1 MLALG
6 VMKPA
11 KLLQNLGVVGVTV
24 ENPVVGSLRI
34 LELGRG

>member
-6 VMKPA
+6 VMKPT
-11 KLLQNLGVVGVTV
+11 KLLQDLGVVGVTI
-24 ENPVVGSLRI
+24 ENPVVGSFRV